1 MGKKKKHKIKKL
13 LRAQA
18 LAQEQQARTE
28 AADEIQ
34 TSAVQPEAQ
43 KEVPKLTDE
52 ESVQVKKDIKKI
64 LLTVGFLVIIIIA
77 IYLVNI
83 KTDFILQLGEWISR
97 TLNINV

>member
-13 LRAQA
+13 LRAQVA
-18 LAQEQQARTE
+18 AQQQELAKTEEPTEIQKETFEQ
-28 AADEIQ
+28 ADE
-34 TSAVQPEAQ
+34 EA
-43 KEVPKLTDE
+43 T
-52 ESVQVKKDIKKI
+52 QVKKDIKKI
-64 LLTVGFLVIIIIA
+64 LLTVGFLIVIIIA